1 MKSTIVKSIADFF
14 RVFKDEETCIK
25 YMEKLRFPNGVVCHN
40 CKSCNESTL
49 LNTRNVYKCK
59 RCKTQ
64 FSIKKGTIFEGCKL
78 PLQKCFAALWLIT
91 SSKKSI
97 SSVQLSNE
105 LGLQQMSA
113 WFLMH
118 RIRMIIE
125 NVDFTKSLTGIV
137 EIDEMCIGEKEKN
150 KHENKKLKQG
160 SGIKL
165 SYKELIG

>member
-1 MKSTIVKSIADFF
+1 MSNNIKSIADFF

-25 YMEKLRFPNGVVCHN
+25 YMETLRFPNGVVCHN

-97 SSVQLSNE
+97 SSIQLSNE
-105 LGLQQMSA
+105 LEVQQRSA

-118 RIRMIIE
+118 RIRTIIE
-125 NVDFTKSLTGIV
+125 HADLTKSLTGIV
-137 EIDEMCIGEKEKN
+137 EIDEMFIDGKEKN
-150 KHENKKLKQG
+150 KHENKKLKKR
-160 SGIKL
+160 SRIRL
-165 SYKELIG
+165 TYKELIE